1 MSWDSM
7 TLPSNNRPE
16 ADQYVHCIKC
26 VDETG
31 GVNGK
36 PYEQKLEVGFK
47 FEGDTTMLLVNCK
60 RHDIPITQIE
70 LNIEQVPHAKDCRG
84 CNDGQ

>member
-7 TLPSNNRPE
+7 TLPSSNRPE
-16 ADQYVHCIKC
+16 ADQYVHCFKC
-26 VDETG
+26 VEESG

-47 FEGDTTMLLVNCK
+47 FEGDTTRLLINCK
-60 RHDIPITQIE
+60 RHDMPITQIK
-70 LNIEQVPHAKDCRG
+70 LDVEQVPHARGSCDCNG
-84 CNDGQ
+84 GE

>member
-7 TLPSNNRPE
+7 TLPSSNRPE
-16 ADQYVHCIKC
+16 ADQYVHCFKC
-26 VDETG
+26 IEETG

-47 FEGDTTMLLVNCK
+47 FEGDTTRLLINCK
-60 RHDIPITQIE
+60 RHDMPITQIK
-70 LNIEQVPHAKDCRG
+70 LDVEQVPHAKGCCD
-84 CNDGQ
+84 CNDG

>member
-1 MSWDSM
+1 MSWDSIK
-7 TLPSNNRPE
+7 LPSNNRPE

-47 FEGDTTMLLVNCK
+47 FERDTTMLLVNCK
-60 RHDIPITQIE
+60 RHDIPIT
-70 LNIEQVPHAKDCRG
+70 EQVPHAKGCCDCD
-84 CNDGQ
+84 DGQ